1 MASPSELELKG
12 SGMQRAAW
20 VLFLLAVGCTPR
32 RDAII
37 AQGTIEVEETD
48 IVPTVRGRI
57 SRIWVAEGDL
67 VRAGDTVV
75 TLVSSTLPDDL
86 REREARVARA
96 EADLRDLERGSRP
109 EEIARAE
116 AELRSALAED
126 ARAAKESERM
136 DTLVAGN
143 VVSQQDADNA
153 RAAAADARGKRE
165 AAEQSLRLLREG
177 ATREAREAA
186 RSRLAEARAF
196 LAQGRATD
204 GELTLLAPV
213 NGIVM
218 PHYYRVGEVV
228 EEGDPVMTTAD
239 MSHPWVRVFVNQRDV
254 PTLRIGAAAE
264 AVVDGARKQPIP
276 GRIVAINHEAEY
288 IPRVALTTEERADLM
303 FGIKVALSN
312 ADGTARAGLPATVRL
327 NLSSQPATT
336 EVAEARP

>member
-1 MASPSELELKG
+1 MH
-12 SGMQRAAW
+12 RATW
-20 VLFLLAVGCTPR
+20 FLLLLVIGCSSRQDRIT
-32 RDAII
+32 

-57 SRIWVAEGDL
+57 SRIWVEEGAL

-96 EADLRDLERGSRP
+96 EAELRDLERGSRP

-126 ARAAKESERM
+126 ARAAKDLERM
-136 DTLVAGN
+136 EALIADD
-143 VVSQQDADNA
+143 VVSQQDVDQA
-153 RAAAADARGKRE
+153 RATAGEARGRRE
-165 AAEQSLRLLREG
+165 ASEQSLRLLREG

-196 LAQGRATD
+196 LAQGHAAD

-213 NGIVM
+213 DGVVL
-218 PHYYRVGEVV
+218 PQYYRVGEVV

-239 MSHPWVRVFVNQRDV
+239 VKRPWVRVFVNQHDV
-254 PTLRIGAAAE
+254 PSLRVGARAE
-264 AVVDGARKQPIP
+264 ALLDGDPDHP
-276 GRIVAINHEAEY
+276 VSGRIVSINHKAEY
-288 IPRVALTTEERADLM
+288 TPRVALTNEERADQM
-303 FGIKVALSN
+303 FGIKIALSN
-312 ADGTARAGLPATVRL
+312 PTGSAQAGLPATVHL
-327 NLSSQPATT
+327 TLGPEDNQV
-336 EVAEARP
+336 VAEARP